1 MSSKGFCMSQVSWA
15 ITGLKQQQ
23 ELLSNLIQQLESQ
36 PQMDDV
42 DAQMYEEVLKGIEK
56 NLKRMRKIGKIGR
69 DKIESSK
76 EETASY

>member
-1 MSSKGFCMSQVSWA
+1 MSQVSWA